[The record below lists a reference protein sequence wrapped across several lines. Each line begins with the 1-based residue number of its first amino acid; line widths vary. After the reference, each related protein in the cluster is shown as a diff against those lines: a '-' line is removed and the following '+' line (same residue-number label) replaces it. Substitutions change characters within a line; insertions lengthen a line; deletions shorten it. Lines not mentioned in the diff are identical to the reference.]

1 MQPPYT
7 LPPSTQLAMT
17 DQYPPRPFQSLQACS
32 QTFHT
37 LRNHL
42 YAEGND
48 DLVSEYLAFQP
59 IPPETLPCLTDEET
73 RRALLGTVR
82 VTFFPDIAT
91 LLLKIPTT
99 ACEKAHRSLAEE
111 TVAALAGMGVRI
123 AERAP
128 TGAGTYTAPS
138 PSPSP
143 AGSGSGSVKEADSSY
158 RNGLL
163 DADWPQLVMEAAATD
178 SEESARRLDQA
189 AAWWVGWSGG
199 QVRVVVLL
207 RVARARKALT
217 VEKYFPRRQ
226 WQWQQGKHEL
236 ETEKTPPPRF
246 VPELIAK
253 TEVDVGVAP
262 PAVRGPPLVLEFD
275 RVIGRR
281 PVAPEQ
287 DVVLGHAK
295 LVELALMV
303 FK

>member
-1 MQPPYT
+1 MQPPYI
-7 LPPSTQLAMT
+7 LPASTQLAMT

-32 QTFHT
+32 QALHT

-59 IPPETLPCLTDEET
+59 IPPETLPSLTDEEN

-82 VTFFPDIAT
+82 ITFFPDIAT

-99 ACEKAHRSLAEE
+99 ACEKAHRSVAEE
-111 TVAALAGMGVRI
+111 TVAALAGMGVSI

-128 TGAGTYTAPS
+128 TGAATYTAPS

-143 AGSGSGSVKEADSSY
+143 ARSGSGSGSVKEADSSY

-163 DADWPQLVMEAAATD
+163 DADWPQFVMEAATD

-189 AAWWVGWSGG
+189 AAWWVGCSGG
-199 QVRVVVLL
+199 RVRVVVLL

-226 WQWQQGKHEL
+226 WQWQRQREL

-246 VPELIAK
+246 VPGLIAR

-262 PAVRGPPLVLEFD
+262 PCVRGPPVVLEFD
-275 RVIGRR
+275 RVVGRP

-287 DVVLGHAK
+287 DVILGHAK